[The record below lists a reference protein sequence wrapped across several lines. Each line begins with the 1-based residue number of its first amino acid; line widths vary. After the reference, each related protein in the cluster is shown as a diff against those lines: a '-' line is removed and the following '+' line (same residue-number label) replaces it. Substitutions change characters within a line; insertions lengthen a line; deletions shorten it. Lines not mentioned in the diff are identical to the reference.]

1 MCLHVDTDKPFYPKE
16 EDASLRW
23 NNQCPSEK
31 KSNPRSVTGFRGWLA
46 LIVCATIVR
55 DGKVLLV
62 RHSCERKPDYGD
74 WLLPAGSVESGES
87 LEDALKREVREE
99 LCLSVEIVRKLV
111 EHVDPY
117 TGDRLV
123 NFLCAPLALKIE
135 TSDELAEARWFSLD
149 AIQRLK
155 TIHPGL
161 REALTELLG
170 EAMPSSP

>member
-1 MCLHVDTDKPFYPKE
+1 M
-16 EDASLRW
+16 
-23 NNQCPSEK
+23 
-31 KSNPRSVTGFRGWLA
+31 

-55 DGKVLLV
+55 EGKVLLV

-74 WLLPAGSVESGES
+74 WLLPAGSVEPGES

-99 LCLSVEIVRKLV
+99 LCLGVEIVKKLV

-123 NFLCAPLALKIE
+123 NFLCATQTSKTEI
-135 TSDELAEARWFSLD
+135 SDELAEVGWFNLHE
-149 AIQRLK
+149 IRGLK

-161 REALTELLG
+161 KEGLTKLLREAL
-170 EAMPSSP
+170 PS